1 VVTVKPGPPASR
13 DRGSSEALG
22 LILVAPVAIGFAL
35 LVVLLSRQVDS
46 RAQVRTAAESA
57 AQAAA
62 QERSPAAAEVA
73 ARQVVAAMLI
83 DPDTCDSPSASIDV
97 TRFAPGGLVAVTVSC
112 SVSARGIE
120 LIAPV
125 DRGSADGRFP
135 GDEYTVT
142 ATATIDPFRATE
154 PAP

>member
-1 VVTVKPGPPASR
+1 MKRVSQSIR
-13 DRGSSEALG
+13 DRGTSDVLG
-22 LILVAPVAIGFAL
+22 LVLIAPVAIGFAL

-73 ARQVVAAMLI
+73 ASQVVAAMMT
-83 DPDTCDSPSASIDV
+83 DPDTCDSPAAVVDV
-97 TRFAPGGLVAVTVSC
+97 TRFTAGGLVAVTVSC

-120 LIAPV
+120 LVAPANPA
-125 DRGSADGRFP
+125 SADRRFA
-135 GDEYTVT
+135 GHEYTVT
-142 ATATIDPFRATE
+142 ATATIDRFRATE

>member
-1 VVTVKPGPPASR
+1 MKPGPPPSR

-46 RAQVRTAAESA
+46 RAQVRTTAESA

-83 DPDTCDSPSASIDV
+83 DPDTCDSPSAAIDV

-120 LIAPV
+120 LVAPA

>member
-1 VVTVKPGPPASR
+1 MTRGPSPTR
-13 DRGSSEALG
+13 DRGTNEALG
-22 LILVAPVAIGFAL
+22 LVLVAPVAIGLAL
-35 LVVLLSRQVDS
+35 LVVFLSRQVDS

-73 ARQVVAAMLI
+73 ARQVVVAMLT
-83 DPDTCDSPSASIDV
+83 DPDTCDSPAASVDV

-112 SVSARGIE
+112 SVSSRGIE
-120 LIAPV
+120 LVVPA
-125 DRGSADGRFP
+125 DRQISGTEF
-135 GDEYTVT
+135 TVT
-142 ATATIDPFRATE
+142 ATATIDRFRATE